1 MKINFS
7 TVARFYPG
15 EILFSSIVN
24 IVVYANLG
32 IIIEKLVIEKVV
44 FNKKLHRY
52 QRNVDL
58 PEKGDRLLRAALV
71 SPSMHRFIT
80 LLKSR
85 RPIRTISVY

>member
-1 MKINFS
+1 M
-7 TVARFYPG
+7 
-15 EILFSSIVN
+15 
-24 IVVYANLG
+24 VYAVLG
-32 IIIEKLVIEKVV
+32 ISIEKIVIKKIV

-85 RPIRTISVY
+85 RPIPTISVY